1 MSWKRVR
8 LEAVCT
14 KITDGTHKTP
24 KYVENGVCFLSAKNI
39 NNGYLNVTN
48 CKFITTE
55 EHKDLKKRCFPEAGD
70 VMLSKSGSL
79 GEAVIV
85 PDLDFEFSV
94 FESLAL
100 LKVDRRKVVPEFL
113 QQLLSSPQS
122 KKYFHSITTGLA
134 VKHLHLVDLRK
145 MRLIL
150 PPVQEQTAI
159 ADLLST
165 WDAAIEKIEKL
176 IAAKGKRY
184 SWLLSRLISDKRHPR
199 GHIRDFAK
207 EVSIRNRDGAI
218 SQVLSVTNHSG
229 FVLPEDQFERRVA
242 SSDLSNYKIVTRGQ
256 YAYNPSRV
264 NVGSIA
270 RLNDWDEGVLSPMYV
285 VFELD
290 ENKIE
295 SDFFHHWLQS
305 HEAKQRIKKSAQGS
319 VRETVSFGDFS
330 AIPFPLPPEEQQQ
343 EIAGILNTA
352 QQEIALLKNL
362 ADACRLQKRG
372 LMQKLLTGQWRVTV
386 N

>member
-1 MSWKRVR
+1 VSWKRVR

>member
-1 MSWKRVR
+1 MSWQRVR
-8 LEAVCT
+8 LGAVCT

-55 EHKDLKKRCFPEAGD
+55 EHEDLKKRCFPEAGD

-79 GEAVIV
+79 GEAVMV

-100 LKVDRRKVVPEFL
+100 LKVDRSKIVPEFL

-150 PPVQEQTAI
+150 PPIPEQTAI

-165 WDAAIEKIEKL
+165 WDAAIEKTEKL
-176 IAAKGKRY
+176 VAVKEKQF
-184 SWLLSRLISDKRHPR
+184 SWLRIQLLNPGTHWCHVKLHAICSIKKGEQLSKVDMIEDGEYYVLNGGITPSGYINKWNTPENTITISE
-199 GHIRDFAK
+199 GGNSCGF
-207 EVSIRNRDGAI
+207 VSFNRDPFWTGGHCYSLRELNPDI
-218 SQVLSVTNHSG
+218 DTNFLYHS
-229 FVLPEDQFERRVA
+229 LKCHEKRIMR
-242 SSDLSNYKIVTRGQ
+242 LR
-256 YAYNPSRV
+256 
-264 NVGSIA
+264 VGSGLPNIQ
-270 RLNDWDEGVLSPMYV
+270 RKDV
-285 VFELD
+285 
-290 ENKIE
+290 ENI
-295 SDFFHHWLQS
+295 H
-305 HEAKQRIKKSAQGS
+305 
-319 VRETVSFGDFS
+319 VSFPS
-330 AIPFPLPPEEQQQ
+330 IPEQQQ
-343 EIAGILNTA
+343 IAETLNTA
-352 QQEIALLKNL
+352 SHEIDLLNNL
-362 ADACRLQKRG
+362 TDVYHSQKRG
-372 LMQKLLTGQWRVTV
+372 LMQKLLTGSWRVDSEIV
-386 N
+386 NQVSEAGG